1 MTHDAV
7 SHLNL
12 AEIESRMMQI
22 VIDLHDAA
30 RLCALTDA
38 GVSAALRNIARDMS
52 ALVADLRRL
61 LCSEVDSNWTELDSR
76 PAPLGD

>member
-12 AEIESRMMQI
+12 AAIESRMMQI

-30 RLCALTDA
+30 RLGAAADA
-38 GVSAALRNIARDMS
+38 GVSAALRNIARDMA
-52 ALVADLRRL
+52 ALVTDLRRL
-61 LCSEVDSNWTELDSR
+61 LCSDVDSNWTDLDSR

>member
-1 MTHDAV
+1 MTPI

-12 AEIESRMMQI
+12 AAIESRMMQI

-30 RLCALTDA
+30 RLAETPDA
-38 GVSAALRNIARDMS
+38 GVAIALRGVARDLS

-61 LCSEVDSNWTELDSR
+61 LCSEVDSEWNEFGSR